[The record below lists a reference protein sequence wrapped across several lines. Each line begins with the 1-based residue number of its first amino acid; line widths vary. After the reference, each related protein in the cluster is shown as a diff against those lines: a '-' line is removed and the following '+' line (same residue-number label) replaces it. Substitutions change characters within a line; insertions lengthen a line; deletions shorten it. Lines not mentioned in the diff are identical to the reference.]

1 MTPARRLSIEALGNT
16 LACEIDEPF
25 PGAPVRAISLHGGG
39 PLGKEGTSY
48 LAPVFLARGEAL
60 ARLDF
65 SGQGESS
72 GSIPES
78 SLKGRFEEALKAMDA
93 LGMVGDATVIGTSM
107 GGYVATRLAA
117 TGRVSRLVLFCPA
130 AYTPRAWGVSFGG
143 GFTEIIRSP
152 LSYLESDVP
161 SLLASFRGPS
171 FLCLPSDD
179 EVVPAEVTR
188 SYRENLARSGPVS
201 VYTVGGCPHPVHRW
215 SDGKPAVRDGIV
227 SALSDFLDGAK
238 RDGNKKEE

>member
-1 MTPARRLSIEALGNT
+1 MTPARKLSIGALGNT
-16 LACEIDEPF
+16 LACEIDEPY

-48 LAPVFLARGEAL
+48 LAPAFLARGEAL

-78 SLKGRFEEALKAMDA
+78 SLRGRFEEALQAMDA
-93 LGMVGDATVIGTSM
+93 LGMDGNTTVIGTSM
-107 GGYVATRLAA
+107 GGYIATRIAA
-117 TGRVSRLVLFCPA
+117 MGRASRLVLFCPA
-130 AYTPRAWGVSFGG
+130 AYTPRAWDVPFGG
-143 GFTEIIRSP
+143 GFTEIIRAP

-171 FLCLPSDD
+171 FLCVPSED
-179 EVVPAEVTR
+179 EIVPEEVTR
-188 SYRENLARSGPVS
+188 AYRENLARSGPVS
-201 VYTVGGCPHPVHRW
+201 VYTVEGCPHPVHRW

-227 SALSDFLDGAK
+227 RALSEFLAGAED
-238 RDGNKKEE
+238 R